1 MAQSADKGREACAV
15 NGGEKLQ
22 GFIVLLLLLVSQE
35 KSSFP
40 RPTPV
45 PPAFC
50 YVCWRQQ
57 EVLLHFLTMS
67 FCLPYETN
75 TVYAAR
81 TVTEG
86 KQRAE
91 RDKSDSVPY
100 TAVGRKPHLA
110 FRRGGCNFWAVFFFQ
125 SYETSLETQQMECWQ
140 SHF

>member
-1 MAQSADKGREACAV
+1 M

-22 GFIVLLLLLVSQE
+22 GFIVLLLLVSQE

-50 YVCWRQQ
+50 YICWRQQ
-57 EVLLHFLTMS
+57 EVLLLLLTMS

-81 TVTEG
+81 SVT
-86 KQRAE
+86 
-91 RDKSDSVPY
+91 
-100 TAVGRKPHLA
+100 
-110 FRRGGCNFWAVFFFQ
+110 GGSKEQ
-125 SYETSLETQQMECWQ
+125 KETSLILCRIPR
-140 SHF
+140 